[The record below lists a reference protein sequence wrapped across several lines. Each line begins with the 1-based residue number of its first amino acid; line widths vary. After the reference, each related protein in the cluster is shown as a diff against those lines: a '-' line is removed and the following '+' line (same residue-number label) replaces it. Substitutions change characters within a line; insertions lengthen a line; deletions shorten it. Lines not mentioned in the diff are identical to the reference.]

1 MIIIEKSENVN
12 KIKALSKKIVE
23 HSLKINEKDKVLIT
37 YQNTIC
43 NDLVIE
49 LIKDIAAKGALS
61 YVKLTD
67 PIVNK
72 ELLMST
78 NEERAY
84 LLGDYSKFEVEHF
97 TAFISIRYTTNDYE
111 DNEVPSSIRNMIGNE
126 TRKYDEIRINKRKW
140 VLLNYPSVLD
150 AHKAKM
156 SVSDYREFALD
167 AMTTNYDSLYERV
180 QPLKELMEKTDKVR
194 ILGPDTDITFSIKG
208 IPAVPCCGE
217 SNLPDGEIFT
227 APVKT
232 SVNGVITY
240 NTPSPYQGEIFNNVS
255 LTFENG
261 KIVNAKCSGNQEKLE
276 EIFNTDD
283 GSKYV
288 GEFSFGLNPNILDPM
303 GDILFDEKIIGSI
316 HFTPGQAYHDADNG
330 NRSRIHWDLVLIQR
344 PEYGGGEIY
353 FDDILIR
360 KDGVFVLEELKQ
372 LNYK

>member
-1 MIIIEKSENVN
+1 MEKSENMN
-12 KIKALSKKIVE
+12 KIRDLSKKIVE
-23 HSLKINEKDKVLIT
+23 HSLKINKKDKVLIT
-37 YQNTIC
+37 YQSTMC

-49 LIKDIAAKGALS
+49 LIKDIASKGAVS
-61 YVKLTD
+61 YVKLID
-67 PIVNK
+67 PTINK
-72 ELLMST
+72 ELLMTT

-97 TAFISIRYTTNDYE
+97 TAFISIKYTTNDYE
-111 DNEVPSSIRNMIGNE
+111 DNEVPSSIRSIIGNE

-156 SVSDYREFALD
+156 SLSTYREFALD
-167 AMTTNYDSLYERV
+167 AMTTNYDALCQKIE
-180 QPLKELMEKTDKVR
+180 PLKELMEKTDKVR
-194 ILGPDTDITFSIKG
+194 IVGPNTDITFSIKG

-227 APVKT
+227 APVKE
-232 SVNGVITY
+232 SVNGIITY
-240 NTPSPYQGEIFNNVS
+240 NVPAPYQGETFNNIS

-261 KIVNAKCSGNQEKLE
+261 KIVDAKSDNNQEKLE

-353 FDDILIR
+353 FDDVLIR
-360 KDGVFVLEELKQ
+360 KDGVFILDELKQ